1 MKMKKGTPEILKGKI
16 PRDHTGPRIVP
27 IPSGKPKIYRG
38 LGRLLKRVLP
48 QKWKKNSTK
57 LGMPDGAA
65 VLSGGRAGLQTED
78 RWLFS

>member
-1 MKMKKGTPEILKGKI
+1 MSSQLSIGQHMNVKKGTPEILKGKI

-48 QKWKKNSTK
+48 QKWKKNSTR
-57 LGMPDGAA
+57 LHNTLISPNY
-65 VLSGGRAGLQTED
+65 T
-78 RWLFS
+78 